1 MAHLTAA
8 QRDALPDK
16 AFGLP
21 HKRAYPMPDASHA
34 RDAKAR
40 ASAEFNIGKL
50 SASEKAQIDRKAN
63 RILNNP

>member
-1 MAHLTAA
+1 MSQLTAA
-8 QRDALPDK
+8 ERNALPDK

-40 ASAEFNIGKL
+40 ASQEFNLGNL
-50 SASEKAQIDRKAN
+50 TAAEKTQVDRKAD
-63 RILNNP
+63 RILKKG